1 MVPPP
6 VPGRVA
12 VERVRRV
19 AGAVRLRKGHIE
31 RDCWSMASM
40 VKIELNQ
47 NNVCMFGCGKER
59 EMRRRPDNFSG
70 EKTDSADDKLGV
82 LIG

>member
-1 MVPPP
+1 
-6 VPGRVA
+6 
-12 VERVRRV
+12 
-19 AGAVRLRKGHIE
+19 
-31 RDCWSMASM
+31 M

-70 EKTDSADDKLGV
+70 EKTDSADDKLRGF
-82 LIG
+82 IG